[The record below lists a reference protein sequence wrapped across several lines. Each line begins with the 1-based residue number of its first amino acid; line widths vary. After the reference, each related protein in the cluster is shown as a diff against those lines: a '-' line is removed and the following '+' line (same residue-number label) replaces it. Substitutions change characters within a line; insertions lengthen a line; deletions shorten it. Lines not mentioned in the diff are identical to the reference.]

1 MTYNYQLD
9 TLEGCFGRQPCRCGA
24 RNCSGLIGKRPQGSG
39 LAPREAWRA
48 AAKKLLEMRLPPLT
62 ALRGLL
68 AEARA
73 VGVGVGGGTT
83 SSGVAAPA
91 DGEAEAVAVAGAEGD
106 GDGEEEYA
114 ALLGKAEAAGAWLGR
129 YRQLM
134 GGWREEEPQPSP
146 AEEDGVVVK
155 PEADAGEG
163 AAQGGLV
170 EMEVLAALV
179 AEAPK
184 DVKFPEATQ
193 ARNILTRARQV
204 RKGKGRRGGVTW
216 HDVHPSMDCVCRDR
230 GVRRRY

>member
-48 AAKKLLEMRLPPLT
+48 AAKRLLEMRLPPLT

-73 VGVGVGGGTT
+73 VGVGVGGGRKP
-83 SSGVAAPA
+83 GGAAAPA
-91 DGEAEAVAVAGAEGD
+91 DGEAEAEVVAGAEGG

-134 GGWREEEPQPSP
+134 GGWREEEPQPP
-146 AEEDGVVVK
+146 PPEGEGDEAVVVVK

-170 EMEVLAALV
+170 EMAALAALV

-204 RKGKGRRGGVTW
+204 RK
-216 HDVHPSMDCVCRDR
+216 
-230 GVRRRY
+230 RRRRRRRRRRKG